1 LQEVTIHNQD
11 DLIAFLQEHVKG
23 RKFPYRIRIID
34 GRDRS
39 AEQNALMWQWAREV
53 STYTGYTPE
62 EVQARWKGNFGI
74 PLLCEDSEKYRE
86 LYGRIPWKEGDTE
99 SIYLM
104 LEFLPVTSE
113 MTVAQMTR
121 FLDMVHNY
129 HGQLG
134 HKLTEPEA
142 LK

>member
-1 LQEVTIHNQD
+1 MHEVTLHS
-11 DLIAFLQEHVKG
+11 LEELGAYWQEHVLP
-23 RKFPYRIRIID
+23 RKFPFRIRIID

-39 AEQNALMWQWAREV
+39 AEQNALMWKWAREI
-53 STYTGYTPE
+53 SSYTGYTPE

-86 LYGRIPWKEGDTE
+86 LYGRIPWKEGSTE

-113 MTVAQMTR
+113 MNVAQMTR
-121 FLDMVHNY
+121 FLDMVHSY
-129 HGQLG
+129 HSQLG
-134 HKLTEPEA
+134 HKLTEPSDD
-142 LK
+142 